1 MPTVDQIAAALDEGM
16 WTDRWEYWDGGYRKR
31 SDVISYLN
39 RCREGNSR

>member
-31 SDVISYLN
+31 SDVIAHLN